1 MVRLNSSYI
10 SDLQSRD
17 LETKIES
24 SKNTVDLWYEGYDR
38 NNPSRSFEQYGKYS
52 HVNRALLWLASKP
65 RDFVRSSWTGGVL
78 YSLIGQ
84 LGSDTNL
91 KEWEDEIM
99 ERFNE
104 EFAGDLQLMYITL
117 NIDKKRRV
125 LSINMIVR
133 DAISNEMYPIT
144 TEATLESN
152 V

>member
-1 MVRLNSSYI
+1 MIEIIQVEVLNS
-10 SDLQSRD
+10 
-17 LETKIES
+17 TV
-24 SKNTVDLWYEGYDR
+24 NTR
-38 NNPSRSFEQYGKYS
+38 IR
-52 HVNRALLWLASKP
+52 
-65 RDFVRSSWTGGVL
+65 
-78 YSLIGQ
+78 
-84 LGSDTNL
+84 
-91 KEWEDEIM
+91 